1 MNTALII
8 VDIQNDYFPGG
19 KYPLSNPEDA
29 AENAKKLL
37 MWFRENLSENIYHV
51 QHIAPDESLGF
62 FAPDTEGAE
71 IREVVQPQDNE
82 TLIVKQFPN
91 SFVNTGLHDK
101 LQAQNI
107 EHVVIVGMMTHMCID
122 ATARAAADLGYKV
135 SVVED
140 ACASRELTYNEHVVK
155 AEDAHYAFI
164 SALDLLYADIYT
176 TENFIQQQ

>member
-1 MNTALII
+1 
-8 VDIQNDYFPGG
+8 
-19 KYPLSNPEDA
+19 PLSNPENA

-37 MWFRENLSENIYHV
+37 MCFGEELSENIYHV
-51 QHIAPDESLGF
+51 QHIASDESLGF

-91 SFVNTGLHDK
+91 SFVNTELHDK

-140 ACASRELTYNEHVVK
+140 ARSEEHTSELQSR
-155 AEDAHYAFI
+155 F
-164 SALDLLYADIYT
+164 DLVCRLLLEKKKKTIKIYPLW
-176 TENFIQQQ
+176 

>member
-1 MNTALII
+1 QT
-8 VDIQNDYFPGG
+8 
-19 KYPLSNPEDA
+19 
-29 AENAKKLL
+29 
-37 MWFRENLSENIYHV
+37 
-51 QHIAPDESLGF
+51 
-62 FAPDTEGAE
+62 
-71 IREVVQPQDNE
+71 
-82 TLIVKQFPN
+82 
-91 SFVNTGLHDK
+91 
-101 LQAQNI
+101 QNI

-176 TENFIQQQ
+176 TENFIQQQQCQLTDPFKAKIYKLKFYYLISVFIIFFIKTILYRCYSTKILALYTTISIKAYLHLLLC

>member
-19 KYPLSNPEDA
+19 KYPLSNPENA
-29 AENAKKLL
+29 AENAKKILT
-37 MWFRENLSENIYHV
+37 WFRENHSENIYHV
-51 QHIAPDESLGF
+51 QHIAPDESMGF

-71 IREVVQPQDNE
+71 IREIVQPQDNE

-91 SFVNTGLHDK
+91 SFVNTELHDK

-107 EHVVIVGMMTHMCID
+107 DHVVIVGMMTHMCID

-140 ACASRELTYNEHVVK
+140 ACASRELTYQDHVIK

-164 SALDLLYADIYT
+164 SALDFLNVDIYT
-176 TENFIQQQ
+176 TEDFIQQQ